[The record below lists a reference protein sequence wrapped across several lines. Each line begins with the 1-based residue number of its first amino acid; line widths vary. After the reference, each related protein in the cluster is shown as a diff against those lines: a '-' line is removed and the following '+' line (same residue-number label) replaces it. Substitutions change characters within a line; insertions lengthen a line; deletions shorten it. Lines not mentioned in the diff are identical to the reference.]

1 MNSRT
6 GKSLGLD
13 APVEGSAPEAVERAS
28 ILRPVR
34 AIHRFF
40 SEAPADLV
48 PENVH
53 VYAFTNWCMLLG
65 LIAHSS
71 FALLFCL
78 AGITPMVLFN
88 VGSTL
93 LFATALFAAKR
104 GRTHTAMGVAIAEVV
119 AHGVLA
125 TRYTGL
131 EAGFHYQ
138 MVLVISVAFW
148 FTAVPL
154 SLRLAT
160 VGLVGA
166 CYAALIVTSRDTAP
180 WSSLPPDTLHAMTL
194 FNVVVFLTTLA
205 GIGGYYTLAV
215 HQARAA
221 LSREYQRSEALLNNM
236 LPGSVARRLKDH
248 TTIADRHEACSVM
261 FADMAGFTSW
271 SAQLEPE
278 ELVEHLNSV
287 FTAFDHLAGKYD
299 LEKIK
304 TIGDAYMVAG
314 GVPTARPDHAEA
326 IAEMALDMR
335 EYMRETRQRSGT
347 GLSIRIG
354 IHSGPAVAGVI
365 GLRRYVYDLWG
376 DTVNIAARMESHGV
390 ADEIQLSEDTA
401 TLLRGRYL
409 LQDRG
414 IQQIKGKGP
423 MRTYM
428 LLGRLPAEPQV

>member
-1 MNSRT
+1 MNPHA
-6 GKSLGLD
+6 GKTLGLD
-13 APVEGSAPEAVERAS
+13 APVEGDAPEERERAP
-28 ILRPVR
+28 IMRPIQ
-34 AIHRFF
+34 AIDRFF
-40 SEAPADLV
+40 SEPPAGLAPQ
-48 PENVH
+48 NVD
-53 VYAFTNWCMLLG
+53 VYAFTNWCMLLA
-65 LIAHSS
+65 LVSHAS
-71 FALLFCL
+71 FSLLFYL
-78 AGITPMVLFN
+78 VGITPMALFN

-93 LFATALFAAKR
+93 LFVTALAAAKR
-104 GRTHTAMGVAIAEVV
+104 GHTHTAMGVAIAEVI
-119 AHGVLA
+119 AHAVIA

-131 EAGFHYQ
+131 EAGFHYH
-138 MVLVISVAFW
+138 MVLVISVTFL

-154 SLRLAT
+154 TLRLAT

-166 CYAALIVTSRDTAP
+166 CYAALIVTGRDTAP
-180 WSSLPPDTLHAMTL
+180 WSSLPADTIQAMGL
-194 FNVVVFLTTLA
+194 LNVVVFITTLA
-205 GIGGYYTLAV
+205 GIGWYYTLAV

-221 LSREYQRSEALLNNM
+221 LGREYQRSEALLNNI
-236 LPGSVARRLKDH
+236 LPGSVARRLKDR

-287 FTAFDHLAGKYD
+287 FTAFDHLAEKHD

-314 GVPTARPDHAEA
+314 GVPTSRPDHAEA

-335 EYMRETRQRSGT
+335 DYMRETRQRFGT

-365 GLRRYVYDLWG
+365 GLRRFIYDLWG

-423 MRTYM
+423 MRTYL
-428 LLGRLPAEPQV
+428 LLGRLPAPPPR